1 MYFIHFGLYL
11 HWRQG
16 VQELILVYMF
26 WNFAQV
32 KLWCQAD
39 CEQSEKYSNRE
50 FHLKLGRVNFPL
62 RKISWFYFSYVPI
75 QLPFL

>member
-1 MYFIHFGLYL
+1 MILNVLAYSYVFYSFWVVFTLETRGS
-11 HWRQG
+11 G
-16 VQELILVYMF
+16 ANLVYKF

-39 CEQSEKYSNRE
+39 CEQSEKYLNRE

-62 RKISWFYFSYVPI
+62 
-75 QLPFL
+75 